1 MGGVDKTFAPLLG
14 IPLIAHTLGR
24 FESSPVIGEIVLVLA
39 PDSVE
44 HGRTLVAERG
54 YKKVTQVCA
63 GGERRQDSVRHGLHA
78 LTPCDLVMVHDGAR
92 PCVDSAMLERAAR
105 TAGEH
110 GATVAGMPVKD
121 TIKRVA
127 ADLVIE
133 DTPERALLWQAQTP
147 QVFGYDLLVEAH
159 RVIEGDFTDDAA
171 MVESLGNRVRMF
183 EGSYEN
189 IKVTTASDLVIAEA
203 FLEQLVADF
212 PDTRV
217 GIGFDSHPLVPDR
230 RLVLGG
236 VEIPHDHGLE
246 GHSDGDV
253 LVHALMDS
261 LLGAANLGDKGIHF
275 PSSDPR
281 YRDISSLL
289 LLERVATLVKD
300 AGWRVSNV
308 DATMLAQTPRLGPFI
323 QAMRERSATALGI
336 SPDRVSIKATTTDHL
351 GFVGRSEGIAVC
363 AVACIVSNGPGAN

>member
-203 FLEQLVADF
+203 FLEQL
-212 PDTRV
+212 
-217 GIGFDSHPLVPDR
+217 
-230 RLVLGG
+230 
-236 VEIPHDHGLE
+236 GLPQSRQ
-246 GHSDGDV
+246 G
-253 LVHALMDS
+253 
-261 LLGAANLGDKGIHF
+261 
-275 PSSDPR
+275 
-281 YRDISSLL
+281 
-289 LLERVATLVKD
+289 
-300 AGWRVSNV
+300 
-308 DATMLAQTPRLGPFI
+308 
-323 QAMRERSATALGI
+323 
-336 SPDRVSIKATTTDHL
+336 
-351 GFVGRSEGIAVC
+351 
-363 AVACIVSNGPGAN
+363 